1 MSQTIKVSSRG
12 SVRAT
17 FVAAYS
23 AVTLAQITNAL
34 PGALSGTFAAEF
46 HTSGAGLTWIA
57 GMFLMGIV
65 VFELSWGSWA
75 TCSAARSCC
84 TPAPG

>member
-12 SVRAT
+12 TVRAT

-46 HTSGAGLTWIA
+46 RTSGAGLTWIVRRSHSPRMRGAHGRPGKDHA
-57 GMFLMGIV
+57 GWRG
-65 VFELSWGSWA
+65 G
-75 TCSAARSCC
+75 TDR
-84 TPAPG
+84 GRR

>member
-1 MSQTIKVSSRG
+1 M
-12 SVRAT
+12 RAT

-46 HTSGAGLTWIA
+46 QTSGAGLTWIA
-57 GMFLMGIV
+57 GMFLMQRHAILHGLRV
-65 VFELSWGSWA
+65 CA
-75 TCSAARSCC
+75 TEAASAA
-84 TPAPG
+84 A

>member
-1 MSQTIKVSSRG
+1 MSQTISVASRG

-34 PGALSGTFAAEF
+34 PGALSGTFA
-46 HTSGAGLTWIA
+46 
-57 GMFLMGIV
+57 GIPYFRRGPDLDRGHV
-65 VFELSWGSWA
+65 LDGYRGV
-75 TCSAARSCC
+75 
-84 TPAPG
+84 